1 MDTTDVLST
10 IAFIASVI
18 GIVIGLINHKKLAIV
33 CCGKRKVFAIDID
46 DTNKPSP
53 PAGSGLTPIKNPA
66 IKIDE

>member
-1 MDTTDVLST
+1 MEMDTTSVLST

-18 GIVIGLINHKKLAIV
+18 GIVVGLINHKKISV
-33 CCGKRKVFAIDID
+33 ICCGKRRVVAIDID

-53 PAGSGLTPIKNPA
+53 PVVSPIKKPT